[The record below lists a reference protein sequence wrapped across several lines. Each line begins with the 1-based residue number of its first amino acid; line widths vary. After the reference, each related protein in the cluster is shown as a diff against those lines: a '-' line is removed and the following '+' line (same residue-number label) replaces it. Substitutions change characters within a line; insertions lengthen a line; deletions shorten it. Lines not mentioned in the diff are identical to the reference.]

1 MVKLVLQRSSDA
13 FGHEPRAVAR
23 ASPYPACGTT
33 LYDAVGVAR
42 NGCSGGTSRLDGCL
56 LLAGFGENATLG
68 TSTNLLM
75 ATPLRLIVSALFILM
90 AVSGCTSVGRKSAVP
105 APGGSFPSL
114 AQYPKLNEPL
124 CFAFS
129 FDHGVPYNPV
139 VVPSSD
145 QGWDFAVTFRSSAN
159 GVTLEVENRSPAS
172 IPIRLLGSEKVSE
185 AVLTIKPKT
194 KTQFPEWVGQR
205 SLLFFIEIYDERA
218 IVGGGRIGPTS
229 HPAN

>member
-1 MVKLVLQRSSDA
+1 VLSAMNPGWRLA
-13 FGHEPRAVAR
+13 PRLTWAELCDV
-23 ASPYPACGTT
+23 
-33 LYDAVGVAR
+33 VVVAR
-42 NGCSGGTSRLDGCL
+42 NCCCGCVSRLDSCL
-56 LLAGFGENATLG
+56 PVAGIGEKSTLG
-68 TSTNLLM
+68 NTTNFLM
-75 ATPLRLIVSALFILM
+75 AIPLRLIVSALIVLI
-90 AVSGCTSVGRKSAVP
+90 AVSGCTSFEGKSAVP

-145 QGWDFAVTFRSSAN
+145 QGWDFAVTFWSSAN
-159 GVTLEVENRSPAS
+159 GVTLEVENRSPATV
-172 IPIRLLGSEKVSE
+172 PIRMYGAEKVSE
-185 AVLTIKPKT
+185 AVLTIKPNT
-194 KTQFPEWVGQR
+194 RTQFPAWADQR

-218 IVGGGRIGPTS
+218 IVTGRRIGPIS

>member
-1 MVKLVLQRSSDA
+1 M
-13 FGHEPRAVAR
+13 
-23 ASPYPACGTT
+23 
-33 LYDAVGVAR
+33 YDAVGVER
-42 NGCSGGTSRLDGCL
+42 SGCNGGASRLDKCL
-56 LLAGFGENATLG
+56 PVAGIGEKSTLDN
-68 TSTNLLM
+68 SANFLM
-75 ATPLRLIVSALFILM
+75 AIPLRLNVFALFVLI
-90 AVSGCTSVGRKSAVP
+90 AVSGCTSVGGKSAVP

-145 QGWDFAVTFRSSAN
+145 QGWDFAVTFRASAN
-159 GVTLEVENRSPAS
+159 GVTLEVENRSPAT
-172 IPIRLLGSEKVSE
+172 IPIRMYGAEKVSE

-194 KTQFPEWVGQR
+194 KRQFPAWADQR

-218 IVGGGRIGPTS
+218 IVTGGGIGPIS